1 MPKCKSCGVK
11 FTPTKFLQKFCLLN
25 DECQDAAIKFVLDNN
40 RRLAEKKEKD
50 KWNEEKKLILEKL
63 KTMGDYEAELQ
74 TEINIL
80 CRMIDGPLG
89 CISCGS
95 KTGKMSAGHYH
106 SRGKNTTLR
115 FNLNNLHQQCF
126 HCNGPMSANIINYN
140 LGLIK
145 WYSKEYQDYVEY
157 KLPLEFPLLK
167 WTKNDLILWK
177 AQVVAY
183 KKEVAKLEFPL
194 SAEDRLYWR
203 GYYNEKIGIYK
214 TNSNLS

>member
-1 MPKCKSCGVK
+1 MAKCPHCLIK
-11 FTPTKFLQKFCLLN
+11 FKPTRFLQKNCEQTE
-25 DECQDAAIKFVLDNN
+25 ECRDHAIKTVLEKN
-40 RRLAEKKEKD
+40 RKLAEKKEKD
-50 KWNEEKKLILEKL
+50 KWNEEKKVILEKL
-63 KTMGDYEAELQ
+63 KTMGDYEADLQ

-167 WTKNDLILWK
+167 WTKNELILWK

-214 TNSNLS
+214 SNADLH

>member
-1 MPKCKSCGVK
+1 MA
-11 FTPTKFLQKFCLLN
+11 N
-25 DECQDAAIKFVLDNN
+25 EECTDAAIQFVLDNN
-40 RRLAEKKEKD
+40 RRLEEKKKANEWKEEKKEMV
-50 KWNEEKKLILEKL
+50 EKL
-63 KTMGDYEAELQ
+63 KNMGDYEKELQ

-80 CRMIDGPLG
+80 SRLIDTGNR
-89 CISCGS
+89 CISCGND
-95 KTGKMSAGHYH
+95 GKPQAGHYH
-106 SRGKNTTLR
+106 SRGKNTSIR
-115 FNLNNLHQQCF
+115 FNLHNLHIQCYR
-126 HCNGPMSANIINYN
+126 CNVKLSANITGYN

-145 WYSKEYQDYVEY
+145 TYGKDYQDYVEY
-157 KLPLEFPLLK
+157 KMPLEFPLLK

-194 SAEDRLYWR
+194 SAKDRLYWR

>member
-11 FTPTKFLQKFCLLN
+11 FTPTKFLQKFCMAN
-25 DECQDAAIKFVLDNN
+25 EECTDAAIQFVLDNN
-40 RRLAEKKEKD
+40 RRLAEKKASDEWK
-50 KWNEEKKLILEKL
+50 EEKKVILEKL
-63 KTMGDYEAELQ
+63 KTTGDYEADLQ

-95 KTGKMSAGHYH
+95 TTGKMSAGHYH

-126 HCNGPMSANIINYN
+126 HCNGPMSGNIINYN

-145 WYSKEYQDYVEY
+145 WYGKQYQDYVEY
-157 KLPLEFPLLK
+157 KMPLEYPLLK

-177 AQVVAY
+177 AQVMAY
-183 KKEVAKLEFPL
+183 KKEVAKLDFPL

-203 GYYNEKIGIYK
+203 GYYNEKLGIYK
-214 TNSNLS
+214 NNASLN

>member
-1 MPKCKSCGVK
+1 MAKCPHCLTK
-11 FTPTKFLQKFCLLN
+11 FKPTRFLQKNCEQTE
-25 DECQDAAIKFVLDNN
+25 ECRSHAIQTVLEKN
-40 RRLAEKKEKD
+40 RKL
-50 KWNEEKKLILEKL
+50 EEKKKADEWKEVKKEMVEKL
-63 KTMGDYEAELQ
+63 KTMGNYESDLQ

-95 KTGKMSAGHYH
+95 TTGKMSAGHYH

-126 HCNGPMSANIINYN
+126 HCNGPMSGNIINYN

-145 WYSKEYQDYVEY
+145 WYGKQYQDYVEY
-157 KLPLEFPLLK
+157 KMPLEFPLLK
-167 WTKNDLILWK
+167 WSKNDLILWK
-177 AQVVAY
+177 AQVMAY
-183 KKEVAKLEFPL
+183 KKEVAKLDFPL

-203 GYYNEKIGIYK
+203 GHYNEKLGIYK
-214 TNSNLS
+214 SNSNLS